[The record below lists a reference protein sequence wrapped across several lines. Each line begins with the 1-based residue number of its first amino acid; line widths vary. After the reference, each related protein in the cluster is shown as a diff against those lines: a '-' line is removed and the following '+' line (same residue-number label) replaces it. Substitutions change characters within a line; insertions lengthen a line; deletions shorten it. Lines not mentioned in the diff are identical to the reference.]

1 MTSLA
6 TISITED
13 QVPVRGKLK
22 SGILTDR
29 TSLVDRPD
37 NLLMVIGDRS
47 ATVNTDNGNAK
58 EELVAWRGVV
68 TQEPYSKD

>member
-1 MTSLA
+1 M
-6 TISITED
+6 
-13 QVPVRGKLK
+13 
-22 SGILTDR
+22 
-29 TSLVDRPD
+29 SLVGRPD